1 MGITQNRLP
10 ATRVAAGR
18 LPVSAFCL
26 LSSAFYLLSSDLLPS
41 DLPVLPYFVANS
53 TVVRKT
59 SRARSSMISGVMIS
73 IASFVV

>member
-1 MGITQNRLP
+1 MGITQTRLP

-18 LPVSAFCL
+18 LLASAFRL
-26 LSSAFYLLSSDLLPS
+26 LASGFWLLNSDP
-41 DLPVLPYFVANS
+41 PVLPYFVANS